1 MPYSILIQY
10 SVPACKYLSLR
21 RRRQLVAN
29 CHVGS
34 RSAPLA
40 AGARLIAAPT
50 PRRRHLARR
59 ETALHRRQNKQ
70 TGGRGAAAAAKT
82 STFASASLLVLS
94 QAHTRAIRV
103 APRGHD
109 HRDSNRQHKGAG
121 SNAGRSC
128 HGVMQVLYA
137 LQNRLMDIRL
147 VLSAGARAL
156 RRRAAAAEAAAAAHG
171 LAAARGRWRGGA
183 RTAAATRRHCSSA
196 ADDDNDAAP
205 AAPPARQL
213 PARSVLSLH
222 LHTGRVIGAA
232 RSALSC

>member
-1 MPYSILIQY
+1 MRQRRLTCSPGGST
-10 SVPACKYLSLR
+10 PSLNIDVR
-21 RRRQLVAN
+21 FSFS
-29 CHVGS
+29 S
-34 RSAPLA
+34 R
-40 AGARLIAAPT
+40 
-50 PRRRHLARR
+50 
-59 ETALHRRQNKQ
+59 
-70 TGGRGAAAAAKT
+70 
-82 STFASASLLVLS
+82 LVLS

-109 HRDSNRQHKGAG
+109 HRDSNRQHKSAG

-128 HGVMQVLYA
+128 HGVMQMLYA
-137 LQNRLMDIRL
+137 LQNRLMIYDWFCPRARGHCGGGRRRRRRL
-147 VLSAGARAL
+147 QQHTGW
-156 RRRAAAAEAAAAAHG
+156 RRRADG
-171 LAAARGRWRGGA
+171 GGGA

>member
-1 MPYSILIQY
+1 MHGRLFFF
-10 SVPACKYLSLR
+10 A
-21 RRRQLVAN
+21 VAN

-50 PRRRHLARR
+50 LRRRRHLARR
-59 ETALHRRQNKQ
+59 ETALHRRQNKREVAARPRQ
-70 TGGRGAAAAAKT
+70 QKHRRSLLLLFSSCRRRTRARSASLREDTTTGIRTGSIRAPARTPADRATESCRSCTLCKTGSWIYDWFCPRARGHCGGGRRRRRRLQQHTGGR
-82 STFASASLLVLS
+82 
-94 QAHTRAIRV
+94 
-103 APRGHD
+103 
-109 HRDSNRQHKGAG
+109 
-121 SNAGRSC
+121 
-128 HGVMQVLYA
+128 
-137 LQNRLMDIRL
+137 
-147 VLSAGARAL
+147 
-156 RRRAAAAEAAAAAHG
+156 RRADG
-171 LAAARGRWRGGA
+171 GGGA
-183 RTAAATRRHCSSA
+183 RTAAATRRRCSSA